1 MQVSGTVEKDGAA
14 MKGLSFKGKWDV
26 ELVADLPDGSSRRL
40 WEKNPPAADPSRSEC
55 LHPAVQA
62 CRALLKCQYFLHGN
76 CASVSNVPWMSCSVP
91 TSLPVGT
98 VPYCAYTAPNQSVDA
113 MQAHADS

>member
-1 MQVSGTVEKDGAA
+1 MLILTPATSCSRKSRAIRMPLPRGFHRLLPFCKSGLCVVLQKKELVQMQVSGTVEKDGAA
-14 MKGLSFKGKWDV
+14 VKGLSFKGKWDV

-62 CRALLKCQYFLHGN
+62 CRALLK
-76 CASVSNVPWMSCSVP
+76 
-91 TSLPVGT
+91 
-98 VPYCAYTAPNQSVDA
+98 
-113 MQAHADS
+113 